1 MTILL
6 AIIII
11 IHKMRAT
18 ITFYKYYSLT
28 ASTNSCPMKLSL
40 FLMSLCLNNFSLKNK
55 NAFLE
60 EAKSIKNNV

>member
-18 ITFYKYYSLT
+18 ITFY
-28 ASTNSCPMKLSL
+28 NSCPMKLSL